1 LKKILAIIM
10 LPVLI
15 LIGMECCAR
24 ILLSLRDD
32 LRRPAVRAVI
42 QETTP
47 SPQLGWER
55 PPNFEGR
62 LSYDFGRP
70 VRKYDSRGFQSYDTA
85 QIADKTVP
93 RIVAIGDSNTF
104 GWGVPP
110 EAAFA
115 EVLDRSLP
123 NAHVINL
130 GMLGYSSYQGYQTLL
145 KYGEELK
152 PAAIIASF
160 NYNDRRYVLNKNVDS
175 EEKFATYT
183 DGMRRASGYGL
194 IEKIRM
200 ARLMRTVM
208 RKAGLV
214 AAEPAIDMDVRS
226 LEARVPPEKYRENL
240 RKIAEY
246 GRARRIPVIFL
257 LLKDNP
263 AYTAQIRA
271 GIQYQENGQGK
282 RAVRELTHGLTNT
295 ITGTLAR
302 KYLVEMYEKQGAT
315 DIASAISH
323 VEGFAAMDGAYP
335 VYLDSDYHRIMTEV
349 SREFA
354 LTTVDARP
362 LLDQH
367 VEWFIDACHPDETG
381 HARIAELLLDAV
393 ARVAPALTGPTAKD
407 DEHSGGAAP
416 EAP

>member
-1 LKKILAIIM
+1 LKKILAIIL
-10 LPVLI
+10 LPVII
-15 LIGMECCAR
+15 LVGMECGAR
-24 ILLSLRDD
+24 VLLSLREDF
-32 LRRPAVRAVI
+32 RTPGVKAVI

-62 LSYDFGRP
+62 LGYDFGRP

-85 QIADKTVP
+85 QIADKNIP
-93 RIVAIGDSNTF
+93 RIVAIGDSSTF

-130 GMLGYSSYQGYQTLL
+130 GMLGYSSYQGYQALL
-145 KYGEELK
+145 RYGDELR

-175 EEKFATYT
+175 EEKFAAYT

-194 IEKIRM
+194 IDKISM
-200 ARLMRTVM
+200 TRLIRTVL
-208 RKAGLV
+208 RKAGLI
-214 AAEPAIDMDVRS
+214 AAESVLEMDVRS
-226 LEARVPPEKYRENL
+226 LEARVPPEKYRDNL

-246 GRARRIPVIFL
+246 GRARKIPVIFL

-271 GIQYQENGQGK
+271 GIQYRESGQGE

-302 KYLVEMYEKQGAT
+302 KYLVETYEKQGAP
-315 DIASAISH
+315 DVASAISH

-335 VYLDSDYHRIMTEV
+335 IYLDSDYHRIMTEV
-349 SREFA
+349 SR
-354 LTTVDARP
+354 
-362 LLDQH
+362 
-367 VEWFIDACHPDETG
+367 
-381 HARIAELLLDAV
+381 
-393 ARVAPALTGPTAKD
+393 
-407 DEHSGGAAP
+407 
-416 EAP
+416 